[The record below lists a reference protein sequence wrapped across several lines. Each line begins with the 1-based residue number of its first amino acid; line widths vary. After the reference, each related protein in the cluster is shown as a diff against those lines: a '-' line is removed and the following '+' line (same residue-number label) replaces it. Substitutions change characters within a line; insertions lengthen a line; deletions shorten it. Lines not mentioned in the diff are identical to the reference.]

1 MRLIYYSLVRGDNA
15 KYDEQWTQS
24 VRSLRMRNSAIAVT
38 LLVFNGVSDRVR
50 REAERWRVHLIELG
64 SYRDWLEK
72 YHQNAQ
78 VLALYPTLHKFMVL
92 SELDP
97 NGLSQALYV
106 DCDTFFFED
115 PEILFDLFGGC
126 HWGARESPTSRLC
139 PHGYDPVN
147 IDEELIEQIVS
158 WEELNWVVPFNAGV
172 CLLNHGIWETFRHLR
187 TTYFDNAWRLMVG
200 RHCLEEPGSDDG
212 QIRAAVLKT
221 AGQDD
226 ISRAIPYPSSN
237 FWILDEIT
245 LWLTLG
251 RVGNLVQT
259 LLDRERVMQGWESIH
274 ALQQGRH
281 PTVAHYFSCFQQ
293 DFFKHVPRLE

>member
-1 MRLIYYSLVRGDNA
+1 MRLIYYSLAIGDNP
-15 KYDEQWTQS
+15 KYSEQWTQS
-24 VRSLRMRNSAIAVT
+24 VRSLRARNPSIAVT
-38 LLVFNGVSDRVR
+38 LLVFNGVSGLLR
-50 REAERWRVHLIELG
+50 REAERWQVHLIELG
-64 SYRDWLEK
+64 SYRDWLQKHHE
-72 YHQNAQ
+72 HGE

-106 DCDTFFFED
+106 DCDTYFFED
-115 PEILFDLFGGC
+115 PEILFDLFGQC

-147 IDEELIEQIVS
+147 INEELIQQIVS

-172 CLLNHGIWETFRHLR
+172 CLLNHCIWETFPDLR

-200 RHCLEEPGSDDG
+200 RHCLGRPGSEDRH
-212 QIRAAVLKT
+212 IRDAVLKT
-221 AGQDD
+221 VGDED
-226 ISRAIPYPSSN
+226 ISRALPYPSSN

-251 RVGNLVQT
+251 RVGNFAQT
-259 LLDRERVMQGWESIH
+259 LLDREHVMQGWESIQ
-274 ALQQGRH
+274 AAEQGRQ
-281 PTVAHYFSCFQQ
+281 PTVAHYFSCFEH
-293 DFFKHVPRLE
+293 DFFRHVPRLG